1 MESSLCFKN
10 VVSNDFYEIE
20 TSHNNLQIVDTIPGW
35 AHNITIG
42 DDELI
47 VMIWAKE
54 VFIGKPRHCWIFII
68 NAETQSY
75 NNSAEHDQKLF
86 G

>member
-1 MESSLCFKN
+1 MKNFWLYLEKLAFVLKN

-35 AHNITIG
+35 AHNITNIG

-47 VMIWAKE
+47 VMIWANE
-54 VFIGKPRHCWIFII
+54 VFDRENPDTVGYI
-68 NAETQSY
+68 
-75 NNSAEHDQKLF
+75 L
-86 G
+86 